1 MGFYEEISPYYDEI
15 FPAGEE
21 QLSFI
26 TETAGA
32 PPKRILDVACG
43 TGLYSVR
50 LSQHGYDVWACDADP
65 EMIRR
70 AREKNGKDNAGVR
83 FFVADMLEL
92 GSSEYLRPNDGSGP
106 KFDCIFCIGNSIV
119 HLKSADAIEDAVRQ
133 MKKLLV
139 PDGSLILQIINFDRV
154 LNHGVRTL
162 PTIRNDDRGIIF
174 QRSYEPDSATGLI
187 HFDTVLTL
195 QRGDAPLML
204 RNRVDLFPLASEKL
218 KYILH
223 DAGFETIEF
232 FGDFSKARFDPDQ
245 AFMLVAVARAE

>member
-32 PPKRILDVACG
+32 PPKRLLDVACG

-50 LSQHGYDVWACDADP
+50 LSQRGYDVWACDADP

-70 AREKNGKDNAGVR
+70 AREKNVKDNTGVR

-92 GSSEYLRPNDGSGP
+92 GSSEDLRSGDGSGP
-106 KFDCIFCIGNSIV
+106 EFDCIFCIGNSIV
-119 HLKSADAIEDAVRQ
+119 HLKGADAIENAVRQ
-133 MKKLLV
+133 MKKLLG
-139 PDGSLILQIINFDRV
+139 PHGSLMLQIINFDRV

-162 PTIRNDDRGIIF
+162 PTIRNDERGIVF
-174 QRSYEPDSATGLI
+174 QRSYEPDSSTGLI

-195 QRGDAPLML
+195 DSGDAPHVL
-204 RNRVDLFPLASEKL
+204 RNRVDLFPLASDKL
-218 KYILH
+218 KHILH
-223 DAGFETIEF
+223 DADFNMIEF
-232 FGDFSKARFDPDQ
+232 FGDFSKTRFDPDQ
-245 AFMLVAVARAE
+245 SFMLVAVARAE